1 MELVIKENTFYI
13 LLNKQGE
20 ISQLSIF
27 DALSPSVQ
35 KLKELMEGG
44 ITSEELELMSVQYE
58 EEQFKIKSI
67 PWNVIAMEL
76 VKE

>member
-1 MELVIKENTFYI
+1 M
-13 LLNKQGE
+13 
-20 ISQLSIF
+20 SIF